1 MKKLFIISAFVF
13 TTFGFNTPLEGQS
26 LSEKQSEQIE
36 KHIDSVFQKMV
47 TFAEKLDFDAIS
59 SGVDDSHGAGFI
71 TNNRY
76 YLRYDSLVSDTKS
89 NAQGISKQAISITDK
104 KTTVLSGKIV
114 LMTVSGV
121 AKAYINDGREISV
134 NFHWSF
140 VYEKIGNCWKVIHS
154 HQSIVR

>member
-1 MKKLFIISAFVF
+1 MKKLILISAF
-13 TTFGFNTPLEGQS
+13 TIIALGFIAPLEGQT
-26 LSEKQSEQIE
+26 LSEKQSEQI
-36 KHIDSVFQKMV
+36 KNRVDSVFQKMV
-47 TFAEKLDFDAIS
+47 AFAEKLDFDAIS

-76 YLRYDSLVSDTKS
+76 YLRYDSLVNDTKS
-89 NAQGISKQAISITDK
+89 NAQGISKQEISITEK
-104 KTTVLSGKIV
+104 KTTVLSDKIV

-140 VYEKIGNCWKVIHS
+140 VYEKIGNYWKAIHS
-154 HQSIVR
+154 HQSTVR